1 MVEANGAS
9 RSLFTKGYKYLFA
22 VLAPANLY
30 LDVAIE
36 TAVELNGGKGV
47 RIAQAFE
54 QDAFSQD
61 VRLGILDA
69 AERTGSE
76 IIIDDKLPKELNDM
90 AATLVKVKQMKP
102 DVLVVSGHTK
112 GCLLY
117 TSPSPRD
124 LSTSRMP
131 SSA

>member
-1 MVEANGAS
+1 MLGPYSSGLTKAIAPVTEKYGVPMVEANGAS

-36 TAVELNGGKGV
+36 TAVELNGGKPV

-61 VRLGILDA
+61 VRL
-69 AERTGSE
+69 RYFRCSR
-76 IIIDDKLPKELNDM
+76 KEL
-90 AATLVKVKQMKP
+90 
-102 DVLVVSGHTK
+102 
-112 GCLLY
+112 
-117 TSPSPRD
+117 D
-124 LSTSRMP
+124 LK
-131 SSA
+131 SSSMTNYLKS

>member
-1 MVEANGAS
+1 M
-9 RSLFTKGYKYLFA
+9 
-22 VLAPANLY
+22 LAPANLY

-69 AERTGSE
+69 IR
-76 IIIDDKLPKELNDM
+76 KNWF
-90 AATLVKVKQMKP
+90 
-102 DVLVVSGHTK
+102 
-112 GCLLY
+112 
-117 TSPSPRD
+117 
-124 LSTSRMP
+124 
-131 SSA
+131 